1 MNAEGEL
8 QLTAELAEALRHRQ
22 LVWARI
28 PPRSRKLLL
37 PFLTVQETLRLD
49 TAVAPGQEKER
60 DHLEKAYRGLRSG
73 GFDEYVFSD
82 ENDYEGIRWARKRGI
97 DLWHLKLEYW
107 GEKDA
112 DKVLGL
118 LVVDEKKEMA
128 TYYAERSDAEDTE
141 VDDRNGRPSSTLLE
155 ASRRGYLEVVRS
167 LIGRGVDVNRSDD
180 QGKTP
185 LYSASYWGH
194 LEVVRALLAAGADVN
209 KSDNDGVTPL
219 YETSRGGYLDVVRA
233 LLAAGADVNRSSNS
247 GDTPLY
253 WASLYGHLEVVR
265 ALLAAGADV
274 NRSDNDGGT
283 PLSVALR
290 NNDTQ
295 VADLL
300 RDAGA
305 H

>member
-1 MNAEGEL
+1 MITRGRRKKEQVVNEPAHTQAPFKMNAEGEL

-73 GFDEYVFSD
+73 GFDEYVFSSR
-82 ENDYEGIRWARKRGI
+82 NDYEGIRWARKRGI
-97 DLWHLKLEYW
+97 DLWHLKLEYK
-107 GEKDA
+107 GEKDV

-118 LVVDEKKEMA
+118 LVVDKKKEMA
-128 TYYAERSDAEDTE
+128 TYYAERSDAEDTK
-141 VDDRNGRPSSTLLE
+141 VINKYRHASSTLIE
-155 ASRRGYLEVVRS
+155 ASRLGYLEVVQS
-167 LIGRGVDVNRSDD
+167 LIGRGADVNKSDNY
-180 QGKTP
+180 GYTP
-185 LYSASYWGH
+185 LHVASLMRH

-209 KSDNDGVTPL
+209 KSDN
-219 YETSRGGYLDVVRA
+219 RG
-233 LLAAGADVNRSSNS
+233 N
-247 GDTPLY
+247 TPLY
-253 WASLYGHLEVVR
+253 WA
-265 ALLAAGADV
+265 LAF
-274 NRSDNDGGT
+274 NH
-283 PLSVALR
+283 
-290 NNDTQ
+290 TQ

-305 H
+305 HEPVAGVAGPHEPGDEEPGDEESSDEGWSSEEGA